1 MVRHSSGSSRAERS
15 NPPPPPRPQ
24 SLPAPRHVAP
34 SVTSQWSGARL
45 EKARVRAS
53 DSGVAR
59 TTLVARAYGRRPKR
73 SLRARGLQCPHLSP
87 RTRRKFW
94 TRLALIGGGG
104 TFLAIVGVVAFIAV
118 AQGVAPGASGVK
130 PLACSPQPCLDL
142 QDYTMWVS
150 NVTVADGI
158 VRMNVTFRN
167 SSTATHASPEDL
179 QLVDASKQ
187 SSPRSRTWRA
197 APTGHAPSSA
207 TGRSWNR

>member
-1 MVRHSSGSSRAERS
+1 
-15 NPPPPPRPQ
+15 
-24 SLPAPRHVAP
+24 L
-34 SVTSQWSGARL
+34 L
-45 EKARVRAS
+45 
-53 DSGVAR
+53 
-59 TTLVARAYGRRPKR
+59 
-73 SLRARGLQCPHLSP
+73 P

-104 TFLAIVGVVAFIAV
+104 TLLAVLGVVAFIAL

-130 PLACSPQPCLDL
+130 PLGCSPQPCLDL

-179 QLVDASKQ
+179 QLVDVSKQ
-187 SSPRSRTWRA
+187 SSPAIQDVAGCTHWSRTEFSNGAKLGPLTICFRPASTASPLTVRWTPDMGFVCCEAELKIRD
-197 APTGHAPSSA
+197 
-207 TGRSWNR
+207 